1 MKVSHEVPRCLL
13 TASSEFNDYDYCLP
27 HLLDKHADY
36 RQFFLDSRE
45 RDRFIIM
52 DNGLFE
58 GVTHTIED
66 LREKIKLIEPDIF
79 IVPDEWNNKTI
90 TAKNA
95 KHWMQYELPERT
107 NLMVVMQGTT
117 ISEIHQLYHHC
128 VDLGY
133 THFAFNHSSVVYH
146 VLCPTEN
153 LIANQAVGRVLLL
166 ENMKHEN
173 LIKPHHYIHLL
184 GCSVPQEFGW
194 YDGHPQIE
202 SIDTSNPIMAALEGT
217 LIWENGLN
225 KKPKANMNDHFDTK
239 FEDIQYED
247 ILHNTTQFRIINNLK
262 PKQL

>member
-1 MKVSHEVPRCLL
+1 MKISHELPLSL
-13 TASSEFNDYDYCLP
+13 FPYSFGWNDYEYCLP

-146 VLCPTEN
+146 ELCPTEN

-184 GCSVPQEFGW
+184 GCSVPQEFTHYRDNWTPG
-194 YDGHPQIE
+194 IIN
-202 SIDTSNPIMAALEGT
+202 SVDTSNPIICGALGIRYNE
-217 LIWENGLN
+217 IGLLEKPTN
-225 KKPKANMNDHFDTK
+225 KIEEFMESDLEDKL
-239 FEDIQYED
+239 EDIKYNVQR
-247 ILHNTTQFRIINNLK
+247 FRNLCNK
-262 PKQL
+262 